1 MKNLG
6 LGYVKTSTV
15 ENFTTE
21 SGIKIRRYM
30 SPIVRKALKLATK
43 RTVYLESY
51 PNLES
56 NTPYIFASTHSF
68 DEDIIAALSIID
80 RNAYVLLGTTDQI
93 DHNPQM
99 YAAWLN
105 GMIYVDRLD
114 ADSRKEATK
123 KMERILNSGTS
134 VLLFPEG
141 GWNNTENLLCQPLFA
156 GPYILAQKTKAKVV
170 PIASF
175 NEPNSNDIF
184 IKVGE
189 PMDFTGK
196 EKKEALRELRDSLA
210 TMMFEHIEHHSTP
223 IVRSQLGEDQHL
235 DFMEVRRKE
244 YMRVKWTRDVWDEEL
259 AFYHDK
265 DQPLPIKIRES
276 FDKVVITRHN
286 AYIMAPIIERR
297 LEDEKYN
304 FKIYMKKKTKQ

>member
-51 PNLES
+51 PNLEP

-114 ADSRKEATK
+114 ANSRKEATK

-175 NEPNSNDIF
+175 NEPSSNDIF

-223 IVRSQLGEDQHL
+223 IVRSELGEDQHL
-235 DFMEVRRKE
+235 DFMEVRRRE
-244 YMRVKWTRDVWDEEL
+244 YMRVKWTRDVWEEEL

-286 AYIMAPIIERR
+286 AYIMAPIIKRR
-297 LEDEKYN
+297 LEDERYN
-304 FKIYMKKKTKQ
+304 FKIYMKKNTKR

>member
-21 SGIKIRRYM
+21 SGIKIRRYI
-30 SPIVRKALKLATK
+30 SPAVRKVLKLATK

-51 PNLES
+51 PKLDP

-68 DEDIIAALSIID
+68 DEDIIAALSVID

-114 ADSRKEATK
+114 ENSRRESVK

-156 GPYILAQKTKAKVV
+156 GPYILAQKTKVKVV

-189 PMDFTGK
+189 PMDC
-196 EKKEALRELRDSLA
+196 E
-210 TMMFEHIEHHSTP
+210 
-223 IVRSQLGEDQHL
+223 IV
-235 DFMEVRRKE
+235 
-244 YMRVKWTRDVWDEEL
+244 
-259 AFYHDK
+259 
-265 DQPLPIKIRES
+265 
-276 FDKVVITRHN
+276 
-286 AYIMAPIIERR
+286 
-297 LEDEKYN
+297 
-304 FKIYMKKKTKQ
+304 